1 MEHHKHQNQNRLVI
15 YRRRI
20 GFSQKQVARLL
31 GLKGTSML
39 SRYEHGR
46 SLPPLPMAF
55 SLGIVLRV
63 PVEFLFPGLYEGLRN
78 RIRADEERFARPLQ
92 QTLFSRSSLTENTN
106 ARHS

>member
-1 MEHHKHQNQNRLVI
+1 MEQHKHKNQNRLVI

-46 SLPPLPMAF
+46 SLPPLQTAF
-55 SLGIVLRV
+55 CLGIVLRV
-63 PVEFLFPGLYEGLRN
+63 PVEFSFQDSTIACGTASGATRSDSRGPSNRRCFP
-78 RIRADEERFARPLQ
+78 A
-92 QTLFSRSSLTENTN
+92 
-106 ARHS
+106 HH